1 MGKLS
6 LHSVDDLLA
15 ARIRRLRMSTIT
27 RDDFLSTCSLTPR
40 EQAMLMK
47 YRDLNTR
54 ATEYKRQ
61 GDLVRAN
68 ELYCESFKIEP
79 KYSSEVIWGWV
90 KVLLLAKDWEGAKK
104 VLEYHEMM
112 MVAWMRLMRDEG
124 NEQYFREIRMWG
136 REPQFEFAFNPGKAI
151 RENCG
156 CDLASRAQTEGKI
169 ASYGGSGFW
178 KCSYNLSE
186 AEFRDFLTVFPRPI
200 VV

>member
-54 ATEYKRQ
+54 ATECKRQ

-79 KYSSEVIWGWV
+79 NTRV
-90 KVLLLAKDWEGAKK
+90 KLFGDGLKFFFWLK
-104 VLEYHEMM
+104 
-112 MVAWMRLMRDEG
+112 
-124 NEQYFREIRMWG
+124 IG
-136 REPQFEFAFNPGKAI
+136 REPK
-151 RENCG
+151 R
-156 CDLASRAQTEGKI
+156 
-169 ASYGGSGFW
+169 
-178 KCSYNLSE
+178 
-186 AEFRDFLTVFPRPI
+186 FLNI
-200 VV
+200 MK

>member
-1 MGKLS
+1 MFHDVHVLTAFEMTKEGMRRGESLACIQLMTCLPLELDDSECRPSRGMTFCQRALS
-6 LHSVDDLLA
+6 
-15 ARIRRLRMSTIT
+15 RLESKRW
-27 RDDFLSTCSLTPR
+27 
-40 EQAMLMK
+40 LMK

-54 ATEYKRQ
+54 ATECKRQ

-136 REPQFEFAFNPGKAI
+136 K
-151 RENCG
+151 
-156 CDLASRAQTEGKI
+156 RAP
-169 ASYGGSGFW
+169 
-178 KCSYNLSE
+178 
-186 AEFRDFLTVFPRPI
+186 V
-200 VV
+200 

>member
-1 MGKLS
+1 
-6 LHSVDDLLA
+6 
-15 ARIRRLRMSTIT
+15 
-27 RDDFLSTCSLTPR
+27 
-40 EQAMLMK
+40 
-47 YRDLNTR
+47 
-54 ATEYKRQ
+54 
-61 GDLVRAN
+61 
-68 ELYCESFKIEP
+68 
-79 KYSSEVIWGWV
+79 
-90 KVLLLAKDWEGAKK
+90 
-104 VLEYHEMM
+104 MM